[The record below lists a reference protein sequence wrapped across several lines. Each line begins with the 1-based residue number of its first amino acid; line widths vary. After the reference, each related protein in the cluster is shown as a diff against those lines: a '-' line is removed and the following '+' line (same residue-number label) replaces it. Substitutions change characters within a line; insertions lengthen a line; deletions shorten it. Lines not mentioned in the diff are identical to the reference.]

1 MQEKSKKNDDIFQKI
16 PKKYNLRIIFGRKLP
31 YFQVKISTFACKY
44 EKYS

>member
-1 MQEKSKKNDDIFQKI
+1 MQEKSKKNDDIFPKI
-16 PKKYNLRIIFGRKLP
+16 PKKCNLRIIFGRKLP